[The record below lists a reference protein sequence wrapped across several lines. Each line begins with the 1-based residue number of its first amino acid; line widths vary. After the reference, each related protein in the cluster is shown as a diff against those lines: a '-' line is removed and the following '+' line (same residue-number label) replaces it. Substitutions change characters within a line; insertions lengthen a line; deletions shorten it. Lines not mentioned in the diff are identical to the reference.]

1 MDMSANYE
9 IESPAAQTVTEGPA
23 DVAKPAPN
31 STGVVDELFREK
43 LLLIWHPADDGDNI
57 VNARFTAKRGKKI
70 AIVESDATMATKG
83 IRQKSEDSQGR
94 R

>member
-31 STGVVDELFREK
+31 STGVVDELFRK
-43 LLLIWHPADDGDNI
+43 KVLRIWHPANDGDNLL
-57 VNARFTAKRGKKI
+57 NARVTAKRGEKI

-83 IRQKSEDSQGR
+83 IRQKSENSQGKR
-94 R
+94 